1 MVNEEKFQ
9 IEPENDDVHRL
20 LSGLKRVEAPK
31 DFDFHVRARIAKGQP
46 SENRVPWFPSIV
58 RYGVPL
64 GLVLVVAGYFGIAS
78 LNAPADNTIAAV
90 PQVEVPVSQ
99 PALPASAEAPQ
110 PANDTQAVLLP
121 DVASG
126 DTPERLNVKPT
137 VRSAPTTNPKAEK
150 PGGGSYDTGAGAGA
164 NIRPTGDVDDNAPE
178 PQGRRIL
185 ISSRE
190 FLTNSGVAATYAGTG
205 GRITSVGGAA
215 AAAGIVAGDVIEA
228 VNVQA
233 GTIRV
238 TRDGKPM
245 TFRIR

>member
-31 DFDFHVRARIAKGQP
+31 DFDFHVRARIAKGKPAERPVSWLP
-46 SENRVPWFPSIV
+46 SVV

-64 GLVLVVAGYFGIAS
+64 GLALVVAGYFGVVTM
-78 LNAPADNTIAAV
+78 NAPADSTIAAV
-90 PQVEVPVSQ
+90 PQVETSVSQ
-99 PALPASAEAPQ
+99 PAPITPIEESQ
-110 PANDTQAVLLP
+110 PSNETQAIALP
-121 DVASG
+121 DVASA
-126 DTPERLNVKPT
+126 DTPEKLNPKPVVKT
-137 VRSAPTTNPKAEK
+137 APTTNPKTDK

-164 NIRPTGDVDDNAPE
+164 NIRPIGDVDDNAPE

-190 FLTNSGVAATYAGTG
+190 FLTNSGVSATYPSAG

-215 AAAGIVAGDVIEA
+215 ASAGIIAGDVIES
-228 VNVQA
+228 VNVQS

-238 TRDGKPM
+238 TRDGKSM

>member
-31 DFDFHVRARIAKGQP
+31 DFDFHVRARIAKGKP
-46 SENRVPWFPSIV
+46 VERPVTWIPSIV

-64 GLVLVVAGYFGIAS
+64 GLALVAAGYFGIVTM
-78 LNAPADNTIAAV
+78 NVPADDTIAAV
-90 PQVEVPVSQ
+90 PQVIAPVDQ
-99 PALPASAEAPQ
+99 PAPIPPIEVPQ
-110 PANDTQAVLLP
+110 PASETQSIVLP
-121 DVASG
+121 DVASA
-126 DTPERLNVKPT
+126 DTPEKLNLKPT
-137 VRSAPTTNPKAEK
+137 GKTAPTANPKTER
-150 PGGGSYDTGAGAGA
+150 PGGGSYDTGAGTGA
-164 NIRPTGDVDDNAPE
+164 NIRPTGDIDDNAPE

-190 FLTNSGVAATYAGTG
+190 FLTNSGVAATYAGAG

-215 AAAGIVAGDVIEA
+215 ASAGVIAGDVIES

-238 TRDGKPM
+238 SRDGKSM
-245 TFRIR
+245 TFRIK